1 MRRLR
6 DIGRRL
12 RAFERGLKDLQI
24 TLNHSLGSEKAGALE
39 GLNTRGAQPFGIVAE
54 TAEQLGE
61 RLGSGKIERAIRPD
75 FAQRRN
81 VIRDDG
87 TAAKRGFQRSKSERL
102 IAGRADVDRAFAK
115 QG

>member
-12 RAFERGLKDLQI
+12 RACERGLKDLQI
-24 TLNHSLGSEKAGALE
+24 TLNHSLGGEKAGALE

-54 TAEQLGE
+54 VAEQLGE
-61 RLGSGKIERAIRPD
+61 RLGSGKVERAVRPD
-75 FAQRRN
+75 FTERGDI
-81 VIRDDG
+81 VGEDDA
-87 TAAKRGFQRSKSERL
+87 AAKRGFQRSKSERL